1 MNIQME
7 NVANSYVEVITA
19 LNKELNNAIYWANTY
34 ERSLSMANEKIDK
47 IKEILVK
54 ESDIDSLKKQISEV
68 LA

>member
-7 NVANSYVEVITA
+7 NVAKSYVDVITA
-19 LNKELNNAIYWANTY
+19 LNKELNNAIYWANFY

-68 LA
+68 LE

>member
-7 NVANSYVEVITA
+7 NVANSYVDVITD
-19 LNKELNNAIYWANTY
+19 LNKKLNNAIYWANTY
-34 ERSLSMANEKIDK
+34 ERSLSITNEKIDK

-68 LA
+68 IA

>member
-1 MNIQME
+1 MNIQMG
-7 NVANSYVEVITA
+7 NLANSYVEVITD

-34 ERSLSMANEKIDK
+34 ERSLSMENEKIDK

>member
-1 MNIQME
+1 MNIKME
-7 NVANSYVEVITA
+7 NVANSYVDVITD
-19 LNKELNNAIYWANTY
+19 LNKELNNAIYWANFY
-34 ERSLSMANEKIDK
+34 ESSLSIVNEKIDK